1 MLKIF
6 LNNQKILLI
15 PPLLHEN
22 CFITD
27 FKEKV
32 ELLNSFFSNQ
42 SSLLNNCSKLPT
54 NPRYVTGKTLS
65 TINFTADDIEKIN
78 VSFNSNK
85 AHDHDNISISMLKVC
100 GDTICKSPE
109 LIFKQALTTGVFP
122 SEWKKG
128 NMVLCYKK
136 GDKQNLKNYRPVS
149 VLPICGKMFK
159 RLYLMNVKVFF
170 LDNNL
175 LSPNQ
180 SGFKPG
186 DSCINQLLS
195 ITHEIYSS
203 FDDGFEVRSVL

>member
-6 LNNQKILLI
+6 LNNKKILLI

-54 NPRYVTGKTLS
+54 NPRYVTGKRLS
-65 TINFTADDIEKIN
+65 TINVTADDIEKIN

-85 AHDHDNISISMLKVC
+85 AHGHDNISISMLKVC
-100 GDTICKSPE
+100 GDTICKSLE

-122 SEWKKG
+122 PEWKKG
-128 NMVLCYKK
+128 SMVLCYKK

-149 VLPICGKMFK
+149 VLPICGKIFK
-159 RLYLMNVKVFF
+159 RLYLMK
-170 LDNNL
+170 
-175 LSPNQ
+175 
-180 SGFKPG
+180 
-186 DSCINQLLS
+186 
-195 ITHEIYSS
+195 Y
-203 FDDGFEVRSVL
+203 

>member
-6 LNNQKILLI
+6 LNNKKILLI

-27 FKEKV
+27 SKEKV

-54 NPRYVTGKTLS
+54 NPRYVTGKRLS
-65 TINFTADDIEKIN
+65 TINVTADDIEKIN

-85 AHDHDNISISMLKVC
+85 AHGHDNISISMLKVC
-100 GDTICKSPE
+100 GDTICKSLE

-122 SEWKKG
+122 PEWKKG

-149 VLPICGKMFK
+149 VLPICGKIFK
-159 RLYLMNVKVFF
+159 RLYLMK
-170 LDNNL
+170 
-175 LSPNQ
+175 
-180 SGFKPG
+180 
-186 DSCINQLLS
+186 C
-195 ITHEIYSS
+195 
-203 FDDGFEVRSVL
+203 

>member
-27 FKEKV
+27 SKEKV

-54 NPRYVTGKTLS
+54 NPRYVTGKRLS
-65 TINFTADDIEKIN
+65 TINVTADDIEKIN

-85 AHDHDNISISMLKVC
+85 AHGHDNISISMLKVC
-100 GDTICKSPE
+100 GDTICKSLE

-122 SEWKKG
+122 PEWKKG

-149 VLPICGKMFK
+149 VLPICGKIFK
-159 RLYLMNVKVFF
+159 RLYLMK
-170 LDNNL
+170 
-175 LSPNQ
+175 
-180 SGFKPG
+180 
-186 DSCINQLLS
+186 C
-195 ITHEIYSS
+195 
-203 FDDGFEVRSVL
+203 

>member
-15 PPLLHEN
+15 PPLVHEN

-27 FKEKV
+27 SKEKV

-54 NPRYVTGKTLS
+54 NNCSKLPTNNCSKLPTNPRYVTGKRLS
-65 TINFTADDIEKIN
+65 TINVTADDIEKIN

-85 AHDHDNISISMLKVC
+85 AHGHDNISISMLKVC
-100 GDTICKSPE
+100 GDTICKSLE

-159 RLYLMNVKVFF
+159 RLYLMK
-170 LDNNL
+170 
-175 LSPNQ
+175 
-180 SGFKPG
+180 
-186 DSCINQLLS
+186 C
-195 ITHEIYSS
+195 
-203 FDDGFEVRSVL
+203 

>member
-15 PPLLHEN
+15 PPLVHEN

-27 FKEKV
+27 SKEKV

-54 NPRYVTGKTLS
+54 NPRYVTGKRLS
-65 TINFTADDIEKIN
+65 SINVTADDIEKIN

-85 AHDHDNISISMLKVC
+85 AHGHDNISISMLKVC
-100 GDTICKSPE
+100 GDTICKSLE

-122 SEWKKG
+122 PEWKKG
-128 NMVLCYKK
+128 SMVLCYKK

-159 RLYLMNVKVFF
+159 RLYLMK
-170 LDNNL
+170 
-175 LSPNQ
+175 
-180 SGFKPG
+180 
-186 DSCINQLLS
+186 C
-195 ITHEIYSS
+195 
-203 FDDGFEVRSVL
+203 